1 LKQAE
6 LNLEWTEVRSPIA
19 GRVSR
24 AAVTVGNLVQ
34 EGPPSATLLTT
45 VVSVDPIYAYVDGDE
60 QTYLKYAAF
69 ARADA
74 GLINSVATYLW
85 AIRDGYSTAL
95 AVEALLQARDLHY
108 AHPHGWQ
115 GCQFAQPGFSRSTTR
130 GRSCTPQVAT
140 NLTAPD

>member
-1 LKQAE
+1 MAFHKGSAWLTGGQGTEFILTAGKCRVIQAITIRYF
-6 LNLEWTEVRSPIA
+6 NGQPI
-19 GRVSR
+19 R
-24 AAVTVGNLVQ
+24 ATPEIVYHA
-34 EGPPSATLLTT
+34 AR
-45 VVSVDPIYAYVDGDE
+45 
-60 QTYLKYAAF
+60 AAF

-85 AIRDGYSTAL
+85 AIRDGYGTAL